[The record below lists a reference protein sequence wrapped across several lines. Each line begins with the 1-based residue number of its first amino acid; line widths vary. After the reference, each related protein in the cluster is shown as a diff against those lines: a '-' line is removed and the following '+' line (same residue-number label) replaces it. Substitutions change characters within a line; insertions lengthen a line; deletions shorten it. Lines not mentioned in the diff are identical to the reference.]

1 MDKSTTS
8 LRASSIFLVL
18 SSSLQGLSYFNWQ
31 FSKFKVVVFSS
42 QVWHKTK
49 YWYLIRNNVSML
61 ENKWCEIVNCF
72 IEFKFCRVDYFFF
85 SCFSCVYLLSSGL
98 KEKVFDWFWFFSVKW
113 KKKMMWLMVQCI
125 YDYSNIVKFYCK
137 NLIWINLHVHVYEH
151 NQCRDFLHNIPVF
164 TKVYC

>member
-1 MDKSTTS
+1 MCLCLKISDVKLSTA
-8 LRASSIFLVL
+8 LLN
-18 SSSLQGLSYFNWQ
+18 SSSVELIIF
-31 FSKFKVVVFSS
+31 FSHVFS
-42 QVWHKTK
+42 
-49 YWYLIRNNVSML
+49 Y
-61 ENKWCEIVNCF
+61 
-72 IEFKFCRVDYFFF
+72 
-85 SCFSCVYLLSSGL
+85 VYLLSSGL